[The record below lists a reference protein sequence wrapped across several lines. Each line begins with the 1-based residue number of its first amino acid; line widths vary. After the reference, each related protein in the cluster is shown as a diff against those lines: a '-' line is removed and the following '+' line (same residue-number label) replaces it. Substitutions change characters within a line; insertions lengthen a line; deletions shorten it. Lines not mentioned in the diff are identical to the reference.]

1 VIATTK
7 RGRRPP
13 RVALWGLFGVGNLGN
28 EASLSIA
35 LEQLRGRTPAADLV
49 AVCRIEERVA
59 AEHAVA
65 THPIR
70 LDPRFRWVSGAPR
83 LVRLVVRVP
92 YEFARV
98 VKVITFLRTTD
109 IVIVPGTGVL
119 DDFGVGPLEEPLDLW
134 IWTRLARIMRTPF
147 WFLSVGAGPIEN
159 SVSRALMLGAANK
172 AWLSYRDETSR
183 AFMESIGH
191 DVSGESIAPDLV
203 FGTEPPTSGRER
215 RGEGETVDVR
225 TVAIG
230 VMAYDGWRGG
240 DADGPV
246 WATYFDKMVELCVSL
261 IGSGWRVEFLV
272 GEDSDLD
279 AVAAVGS
286 ELDRLAGEAVQSW
299 SSRSIRS
306 FAEVLEVVGAVDL
319 VIATRFHNV
328 VAALISET
336 PVISVEYSSKNRSV
350 MVDFGLGDFCHHVE
364 TFGVSDV
371 LSDVARA
378 LQTFDDRS
386 AELSAVLQRKRSLLT
401 RQWDEVASVIGTAV
415 PSE

>member
-1 VIATTK
+1 M
-7 RGRRPP
+7 
-13 RVALWGLFGVGNLGN
+13 
-28 EASLSIA
+28 
-35 LEQLRGRTPAADLV
+35 
-49 AVCRIEERVA
+49 
-59 AEHAVA
+59 
-65 THPIR
+65 
-70 LDPRFRWVSGAPR
+70 
-83 LVRLVVRVP
+83 VRLVVRVP
-92 YEFARV
+92 YELARV
-98 VKVITFLRTTD
+98 VKVIAFLRATD

-172 AWLSYRDETSR
+172 AWLSYHDETSR

-203 FGTEPPTSGRER
+203 FGTEPATSGRER
-215 RGEGETVDVR
+215 RREGETAHVR

-261 IGSGWRVEFLV
+261 IRSGWRVEFLV

-286 ELDRLAGEAVQSW
+286 ELDRLLGEAVQSW

-371 LSDVARA
+371 LSDVARV
-378 LQTFDDRS
+378 LRTFDDRS
-386 AELSAVLQRKRSLLT
+386 AELSAVLERKRSLLT
-401 RQWDEVASVIGTAV
+401 RQWDEVASVIGTSV